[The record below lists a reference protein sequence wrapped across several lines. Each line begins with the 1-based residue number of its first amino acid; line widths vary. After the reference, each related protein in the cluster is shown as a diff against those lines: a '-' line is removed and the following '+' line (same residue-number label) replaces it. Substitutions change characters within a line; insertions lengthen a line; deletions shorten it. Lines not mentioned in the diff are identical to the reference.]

1 MAARIALPGRPTEE
15 KVLASRTGD
24 DAMLRQPAG
33 RVPLPEGA
41 ARSTIAQGLVHTS
54 GMKPASRLGVHN
66 RRKVRLGLR
75 VIHRHRVGSLE
86 FRRVSELVYV
96 QGRPKAILGWIDVG
110 GVRTPIF
117 LCDLDP
123 GKLRKATGHTGKNLF
138 YYDAVTV
145 DPRYEQLVPAAAE
158 KR

>member
-1 MAARIALPGRPTEE
+1 
-15 KVLASRTGD
+15 
-24 DAMLRQPAG
+24 
-33 RVPLPEGA
+33 
-41 ARSTIAQGLVHTS
+41 
-54 GMKPASRLGVHN
+54 MKPASRLGEMHN

-96 QGRPKAILGWIDVG
+96 HGRPKAILGWIDVG

-123 GKLRKATGHTGKNLF
+123 GKLRKATGHAGKNTF

-145 DPRYEQLVPAAAE
+145 DPRYEELGPAAQ

>member
-1 MAARIALPGRPTEE
+1 
-15 KVLASRTGD
+15 
-24 DAMLRQPAG
+24 
-33 RVPLPEGA
+33 
-41 ARSTIAQGLVHTS
+41 
-54 GMKPASRLGVHN
+54 
-66 RRKVRLGLR
+66 
-75 VIHRHRVGSLE
+75 VIHRHRVGNLE

-123 GKLRKATGHTGKNLF
+123 ARLRKVTAKNTF

-145 DPRYEQLVPAAAE
+145 DPRYEELGPATFPIKVP
-158 KR
+158 